1 MLHHKD
7 KTNEPEGR
15 LADRGDVPKGN
26 LVLQIKKGE
35 SLMIGECEVV
45 FMDTSPYCARV
56 VVKAP
61 RDIIVTRPRPV
72 KNP

>member
-1 MLHHKD
+1 
-7 KTNEPEGR
+7 
-15 LADRGDVPKGN
+15 
-26 LVLQIKKGE
+26 
-35 SLMIGECEVV
+35 MIGECEVV

-56 VVKAP
+56 LVKAP